1 MADAQQAT
9 LQDRDGS
16 GQALRL
22 ARLVRSPIALVIV
35 EAAGRRG
42 GQVLGQLELH
52 RACAIGNAR
61 PSNC

>member
-1 MADAQQAT
+1 MADAQQAA

-22 ARLVRSPIALVIV
+22 ARLARSPIGVVIM

-42 GQVLGQLELH
+42 RQVLGQPALQV
-52 RACAIGNAR
+52 RAL
-61 PSNC
+61 

>member
-1 MADAQQAT
+1 VQAA

-22 ARLVRSPIALVIV
+22 AGLARSQFVLVIV

-42 GQVLGQLELH
+42 GQVLGQLALH

-61 PSNC
+61 PGNC